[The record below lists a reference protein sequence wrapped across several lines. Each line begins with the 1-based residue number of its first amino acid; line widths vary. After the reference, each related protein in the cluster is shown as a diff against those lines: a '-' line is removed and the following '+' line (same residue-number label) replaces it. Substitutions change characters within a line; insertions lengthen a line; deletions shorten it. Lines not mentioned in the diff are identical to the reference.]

1 MSTIVLNSLNYVGN
15 GILNGVSYFYERASG
30 IVSRF
35 SALTN
40 RINFGPTKTTVAWKL
55 TIPVVI
61 PPAEGCCDVT
71 KYDDT
76 IVDVTLRFARDIPS
90 ANRTDTLGRL
100 QDLVLTPQFVESVT
114 NLAQAS

>member
-15 GILNGVSYFYERASG
+15 GILNGISWFYERAAG
-30 IVSRF
+30 VVSQF

-40 RINFGPTKTTVAWKL
+40 RINFGATKTTVAWKL
-55 TIPVVI
+55 VIPVVI
-61 PPAEGCCDVT
+61 PPDEGCCTVT

-76 IVDVTLRFARDIPS
+76 IVDVTLRFARDIPA
-90 ANRTDTLGRL
+90 ANRTDTLERL
-100 QDLVLTPQFVESVT
+100 QDLVLTSQFTGSVT